1 MKRAILSTAIVLLFT
16 GCSHNAITYSDGVGF
31 ESTIRP
37 DTGTFGVN
45 FRYGKILTA
54 IVRENSE
61 VDMKGD
67 ASTDTGSTSSNKA
80 GASGSL
86 KVKIGKQWNGYLVDA
101 ITASNDIEAAKSYFS
116 DGATNKSDEDN
127 AQPDKA
133 E

>member
-1 MKRAILSTAIVLLFT
+1 MIKVIIACVCALTFM

-54 IVRENSE
+54 IMRENSE
-61 VDMKGD
+61 VNMKGD
-67 ASTDTGSTSSNKA
+67 ASTDAGATSSNKA
-80 GASGSL
+80 GSSGSL

-101 ITASNDIEAAKSYFS
+101 ITASNDMELAKSYFS
-116 DGATNKSDEDN
+116 GNTENKADG
-127 AQPDKA
+127 DK
-133 E
+133 

>member
-1 MKRAILSTAIVLLFT
+1 MIKVIIACACSLTFM

-54 IVRENSE
+54 IMRENSE
-61 VDMKGD
+61 VNMKGD
-67 ASTDTGSTSSNKA
+67 ASTDAGSTSSNKI

-86 KVKIGKQWNGYLVDA
+86 EVKIGKQWNGYLVDA
-101 ITASNDIEAAKSYFS
+101 ITASNDMELAKSYFS
-116 DGATNKSDEDN
+116 DNKANKSDG
-127 AQPDKA
+127 DK
-133 E
+133 